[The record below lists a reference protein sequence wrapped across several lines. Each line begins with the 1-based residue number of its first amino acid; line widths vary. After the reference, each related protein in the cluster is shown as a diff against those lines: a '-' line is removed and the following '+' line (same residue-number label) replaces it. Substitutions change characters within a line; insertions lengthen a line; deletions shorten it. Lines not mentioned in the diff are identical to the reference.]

1 MNKKLTRTLAGVM
14 SLMFMGQVMV
24 FGDGSAQG
32 LLHADTIASA
42 AEAIEGA
49 KNKDQLA
56 KEFEEA
62 TKDLGKVDFFDV
74 AEDKN
79 ETSNNEEIAEDD
91 ISVQSESDKA
101 VQDHTAAIATA
112 SDGDAPAGELTVTG
126 IIKQGVINGIDD
138 KTPIYVRIFD
148 ENWNEIEYQ
157 ELQSGDSYS
166 VTASSGSG
174 IYHVKYESDGYLPF
188 YLKDFGTGTYTVGSG
203 DSRNTVTLVPGDT
216 TWNEEHDN
224 EWSDD
229 VINGKDLAYVQS
241 CLGETRGNDHFNLSM
256 DLKDEN
262 GIVGQEELD
271 IFCSLYDSLE
281 SGSFYDV
288 SGIRDYDI
296 NDDGVLNLYD
306 YKLLYDML
314 CGYDN
319 NQIVNIP
326 DMTGDGYFT
335 IEDLSSFLDYL
346 YSDDAYLYNHDMNR
360 DGIVDENDNDA
371 NMLNY
376 YAVMQ
381 GRTENYYEYMDKDDS
396 GTIDEADVA
405 WFSAAYSASGDLDWD
420 HAFKRTL
427 IMQESGAFQG
437 SLNLHDTDLN
447 LNGCSL
453 YVGDC
458 MSFTTDIPKFWSG
471 NQGATLNISNGYLE
485 VSNNLVFRT
494 ASPDGWGGNA
504 GQNMRLNGGTVV
516 IGGDFN
522 FGQANCYDT
531 IWMTNSADW
540 LEVYGN
546 WNYIT
551 LTDMEGKWTAGN
563 ICFYGPTWEV
573 NEASGPKSIYSS
585 GSQVIH
591 FGYEGGKQTVLW
603 DNCETYINNEDGSL
617 NTERTFNFDGGID
630 FIYDFT
636 AENYWFRPWWR
647 PYDEPDYTLYRKG
660 WEMGD
665 GVHIATGNYTKSFTD
680 LSIESPGVQSDFI
693 RTYNST
699 SNEEGSFGIGWDFNI
714 DVSKIVKPAAGYYQV
729 VLPDGSNTTFKD
741 NGKGGFECLNAHSTM
756 TKSGNEYT
764 ITNAA
769 QSKYHFNTNGE
780 LDWVKDAE
788 GNVLTISSM
797 TNNQRI
803 VTDSTGRTYTITY
816 NGNKEHSRI
825 TSIEDTAAG
834 RVVTYAY
841 NGDFQLVS
849 ATSVSGGTE
858 SYEYDGKGR
867 LCKITNCYDE
877 MTDQIVYND
886 NGSVNWLTNAS
897 GLKQVYTYDK
907 TQKQTGL
914 KEYDGD
920 TLVKTYTYN
929 YDEKY
934 AVKTNTVEIDGQTY
948 EVDKI
953 TYNMVDGENKY
964 DEMSESV
971 DIMGNTTKY
980 ERDTNGNV
988 IKTINADGTY
998 TLANYNDKNSV
1009 IAEVDESG
1017 NATIKAYDS
1026 NGTRLLKEATSL
1038 HPLSQTDIN
1047 TVTADNFDPVKYLA
1061 ANEASYAITSHE
1073 YYADSYVSG
1082 IAGLIRATT
1091 DPEGNVTEYD
1101 YYKDGVGKGLV
1112 KSKTLKDG
1120 NTVVNTVSY
1129 EYNAQLQVSKETT
1142 SFDISKNL
1150 YSVKEYEYDK
1160 FNNVTVTRDYGTGST
1175 PATTVAEYDLLSR
1188 KTAEYAPNYS
1198 ADKSHGSLTT
1208 YYPDGNKKSETDA
1221 EGNVTSY
1228 VYDAYG
1234 QVIKKTNPD
1243 GTMNLTA
1250 YDGLQREK
1258 ATYFLGSE
1266 NGTKQILTKT
1276 SYEFAGY
1283 NFDIYSAL
1291 DTSASHSCKGL
1302 KTTKTTYITENKQV
1316 ISETLTD
1323 IKEHTIYEKTNGE
1336 TKRTSAYYANGQLA
1350 RQTDALGNIT
1360 KYEYGYLNKVTKTY
1374 TPFNTKSNGS
1384 VNYSVAENQYDK
1396 NGNVTLAK
1404 QTVQKQDSD
1413 TVKYS
1418 VTENQYN
1425 AQGLLTQVTLSDGTS
1440 NGEKNITK
1448 YFYNN
1453 AGIQTKMYTG
1463 LNSTNDS
1470 DYMTTNYEYDAWGHL
1485 VRTTDSTGYNSGAT
1499 TYDLNGNALTVTDA
1513 NGNVTTNTY
1522 DALNRVLTANTICS
1536 DTSKNVSK
1544 SYVYD
1549 NMGRV
1554 RSKTANEVQTS
1565 YQYDNLGRVYQEL
1578 SEKSFKGYFYE
1589 GISQYA
1595 KEQLVGINHQ
1605 TMYSS
1610 TQYEYDAEM
1619 RIAQVKESGNL
1630 TATYTYDANGNKVS
1644 ETLANGVVSTYSYN
1658 GCNKVTKLVTKSG
1671 NSDISSYEYSYYLD
1685 GSDACKVR
1693 NENGTIETTSY
1704 DYDGLKRLTRESISN
1719 GKTADTYSYEYDD
1732 YGNRSK
1738 MVANGSEEYETVYD
1752 YTVNGKYTALLQKEI
1767 KTVEETSNATIS
1779 DGLAISPTDL
1789 ITSTAADAKT
1799 EETAYS
1805 YDANGN
1811 QITKTAE
1818 SKTETNTYDGLNQL
1832 IGFTDGETTASY
1844 KYNADGL
1851 RTSKTVDGKTINH
1864 IWDGNKQIVVDMD
1877 DSDWYSAEVYVR
1889 GTNLLAKFSK
1899 QSGNVKTDYQYY
1911 TQNAHGDVVNLTD
1924 STGAITKSY
1933 KYDAFGVEQNVD
1945 DADDNAFRYC
1955 GEYYDSESGTIY
1967 LRARYYDPTIGR
1979 FISRDSVTGEN
1990 TDPLSLNL
1998 YTYCH
2003 NNPIL
2008 GVDPSGHLPNWA
2020 KFAIGAVATVAAVGI
2035 TVATGGTA
2043 APVLISVASS
2053 IAISAGTE
2061 AVSHRLSTGS
2071 WEGAGEAA
2079 LDGAVDGFMWGG
2091 IFAAAGS
2098 TFNAVKSVEALK
2110 NQQLMDEAI
2119 FARDNLIKSTPGGT
2133 KKAMAIGAYD
2143 VKTGRVTAAFAGAP
2157 PSKVARPLL
2166 KRATEIGGI
2175 GSKGLT
2181 VGLKRQ
2187 TTVGVCAEFRAANQL
2202 LLGGS
2207 KLRNIR
2213 FTNAIRPRYRIAK
2226 DPCPNCE
2233 YIFKPN
2239 MKKR

>member
-14 SLMFMGQVMV
+14 SLMFMGQVMI

-62 TKDLGKVDFFDV
+62 TKDLGKVDYFDV

-79 ETSNNEEIAEDD
+79 ETANNEEIAEDD
-91 ISVQSESDKA
+91 ISVQSESDEA
-101 VQDHTAAIATA
+101 VQDHTAVIATA

-126 IIKQGVINGIDD
+126 IVKQGDVNGIKD

-157 ELQSGDSYS
+157 ELRSGDSYS

-203 DSRNTVTLVPGDT
+203 ASRNTVTLVPGDT

-241 CLGETRGNDHFNLSM
+241 CLGAYRGDDAFNFSM
-256 DLKDEN
+256 DLDDDGKIDQAELLDAQNAINSASESQQDANAAYIYDLNGDACINHLDMYIMASFVGYDSSEISDLDFNGN
-262 GIVGQEELD
+262 GIIDE
-271 IFCSLYDSLE
+271 
-281 SGSFYDV
+281 
-288 SGIRDYDI
+288 
-296 NDDGVLNLYD
+296 
-306 YKLLYDML
+306 
-314 CGYDN
+314 
-319 NQIVNIP
+319 
-326 DMTGDGYFT
+326 
-335 IEDLSSFLDYL
+335 EDLNSYISIIYQSMDVYWYNLDL
-346 YSDDAYLYNHDMNR
+346 NHN
-360 DGIVDENDNDA
+360 GVIDENDAEFLEAAAKLRGPSD
-371 NMLNY
+371 NY
-376 YAVMQ
+376 YA
-381 GRTENYYEYMDKDDS
+381 YMDKDDS
-396 GTIDEADVA
+396 GTIDNADVE
-405 WFSAAYSASGDLDWD
+405 WFSAAYKASGDLDWD

-563 ICFYGPTWEV
+563 ICFFGPIWEV

-680 LSIESPGVQSDFI
+680 LSVESPGVQSDFI

-897 GLKQVYTYDK
+897 GLKQDYTYDK

-934 AVKTNTVEIDGQTY
+934 AVKTNTVETDGQTY

-971 DIMGNTTKY
+971 DIMGNTMKY
-980 ERDTNGNV
+980 DRDANGNV
-988 IKTINADGTY
+988 IKTTNADGTY

-1142 SFDISKNL
+1142 SFDIFKNL

-1175 PATTVAEYDLLSR
+1175 PVTTIAEYDLLSR

-1208 YYPDGNKKSETDA
+1208 YYPDGNKKSETNA
-1221 EGNVTSY
+1221 EGNITSY

-1243 GTMNLTA
+1243 GTMNLTE

-1258 ATYFLGSE
+1258 ATYFQAGT
-1266 NGTKQILTKT
+1266 NGTKQILTQT

-1374 TPFNTKSNGS
+1374 TPFNTKSDGS
-1384 VNYSVAENQYDK
+1384 VNYSVTENQYDK

-1522 DALNRVLTANTICS
+1522 DALNRVLAANTVCS
-1536 DTSKNVSK
+1536 DTSKDVSK
-1544 SYVYD
+1544 SYAYD
-1549 NMGRV
+1549 SMGRITKST
-1554 RSKTANEVQTS
+1554 RDDLTTS
-1565 YQYDNLGRVYQEL
+1565 YTYDVMGRKSTEAEYTSVYAT
-1578 SEKSFKGYFYE
+1578 FKGFFYV
-1589 GISQYA
+1589 GVSQYVDR
-1595 KEQLVGINHQ
+1595 QIVGINHLL
-1605 TMYSS
+1605 MYSYTS
-1610 TQYEYDAEM
+1610 YEYDGEM
-1619 RIAQVKESGNL
+1619 RVTKVKENGDE
-1630 TATYTYDANGNKVS
+1630 TASYTYDANGNKAS
-1644 ETLANGVVSTYSYN
+1644 ETLANGVVSTYTYN
-1658 GCNKVTKLVTKSG
+1658 GCNKITSLVTKSG
-1671 NSDISSYEYSYYLD
+1671 NSTISEYEYSYYLD

-1693 NENGTIETTSY
+1693 SENGIIETTNY
-1704 DYDGLKRLTRESISN
+1704 EYDGLKRLTEEAVTTGNS
-1719 GKTADTYSYEYDD
+1719 TDTYAYEYDD
-1732 YGNRSK
+1732 YGNRVQ
-1738 MVANGSEEYETVYD
+1738 MTATGSEEYETVYSYND
-1752 YTVNGKYTALLQKEI
+1752 ADGNYTALLQEEV
-1767 KTVEETSNATIS
+1767 KTIEGDS
-1779 DGLAISPTDL
+1779 DTTANGLASSPMDL
-1789 ITSTAADAKT
+1789 TSAASEDSGV
-1799 EETAYS
+1799 ETTVYI

-1811 QITKTAE
+1811 QITKKTDD
-1818 SKTETNTYDGLNQL
+1818 KTETYTYDGLNQL
-1832 IGFTDGETTASY
+1832 IGFTDGETVASY
-1844 KYNADGL
+1844 AYNVDGL
-1851 RTSKTVDGKTINH
+1851 RIKKTVDDKTIH
-1864 IWDGNKQIVVDMD
+1864 HVWDGSQQIIADVVDNEF
-1877 DSDWYSAEVYVR
+1877 YEANCYLR
-1889 GTNLLAKFSK
+1889 GTNLVATYNYQNGVK
-1899 QSGNVKTDYQYY
+1899 SGYTYY

-1924 STGAITKSY
+1924 ETGAVTKSY
-1933 KYDAFGVEQNVD
+1933 TYDAFGVEQNID

-1979 FISRDSVTGEN
+1979 FISRDSVAGKN

-2003 NNPIL
+2003 NNPII
-2008 GVDPSGHLPNWA
+2008 GTDPSGHWLHIAVGALIGGASELVGQLIDNGGHFSEVNW
-2020 KFAIGAVATVAAVGI
+2020 AAVGMQ
-2035 TVATGGTA
+2035 TFSGGLSAALGPFAGTA
-2043 APVLISVASS
+2043 TSALGDVL
-2053 IAISAGTE
+2053 TE
-2061 AVSHRLSTGS
+2061 VIK
-2071 WEGAGEAA
+2071 GE
-2079 LDGAVDGFMWGG
+2079 
-2091 IFAAAGS
+2091 
-2098 TFNAVKSVEALK
+2098 
-2110 NQQLMDEAI
+2110 
-2119 FARDNLIKSTPGGT
+2119 RD
-2133 KKAMAIGAYD
+2133 
-2143 VKTGRVTAAFAGAP
+2143 
-2157 PSKVARPLL
+2157 
-2166 KRATEIGGI
+2166 
-2175 GSKGLT
+2175 
-2181 VGLKRQ
+2181 
-2187 TTVGVCAEFRAANQL
+2187 
-2202 LLGGS
+2202 GS
-2207 KLRNIR
+2207 KLFGTAVESVGSSIIGSGISSITGKIVGKKSVKALYKKGNGQIKNTVVNMIDIKNKYSNKVKNLDWMKNAGNVNWIKRS
-2213 FTNAIRPRYRIAK
+2213 TNTSKISPYQALRKSYENKYAWVGEAISGSITSTISLSKSAYSK
-2226 DPCPNCE
+2226 H
-2233 YIFKPN
+2233 
-2239 MKKR
+2239 KRH

>member
-1 MNKKLTRTLAGVM
+1 M
-14 SLMFMGQVMV
+14 
-24 FGDGSAQG
+24 
-32 LLHADTIASA
+32 
-42 AEAIEGA
+42 
-49 KNKDQLA
+49 
-56 KEFEEA
+56 
-62 TKDLGKVDFFDV
+62 
-74 AEDKN
+74 
-79 ETSNNEEIAEDD
+79 
-91 ISVQSESDKA
+91 
-101 VQDHTAAIATA
+101 
-112 SDGDAPAGELTVTG
+112 
-126 IIKQGVINGIDD
+126 
-138 KTPIYVRIFD
+138 
-148 ENWNEIEYQ
+148 
-157 ELQSGDSYS
+157 
-166 VTASSGSG
+166 
-174 IYHVKYESDGYLPF
+174 
-188 YLKDFGTGTYTVGSG
+188 
-203 DSRNTVTLVPGDT
+203 
-216 TWNEEHDN
+216 
-224 EWSDD
+224 
-229 VINGKDLAYVQS
+229 
-241 CLGETRGNDHFNLSM
+241 LSM

-262 GIVGQEELD
+262 GIVDQEELD

-376 YAVMQ
+376 YAAMQ

-563 ICFYGPTWEV
+563 ICFFGPIWEV

-934 AVKTNTVEIDGQTY
+934 AVKTNTVETDGQTY

-953 TYNMVDGENKY
+953 TYTMVDGENKY

-1175 PATTVAEYDLLSR
+1175 PATTIAEYDLLSR
-1188 KTAEYAPNYS
+1188 KTVEYAPNYS

-1384 VNYSVAENQYDK
+1384 VNYSVTENQYDK

-1752 YTVNGKYTALLQKEI
+1752 YTVNGKYTALLQKET

-1864 IWDGNKQIVVDMD
+1864 IWDGSKQIIVDMD

-1933 KYDAFGVEQNVD
+1933 KYDAFGVEQNID
-1945 DADDNAFRYC
+1945 DADTNAFRYC
-1955 GEYYDSESGTIY
+1955 GEYFDAETGTIY

-2003 NNPIL
+2003 NNPII
-2008 GVDPSGHLPNWA
+2008 GTDPSGHIPRWLKNTLKVA
-2020 KFAIGAVATVAAVGI
+2020 AGVAVIGGLAVATAVTGGAAAV
-2035 TVATGGTA
+2035 VAGAALSGAIAGG
-2043 APVLISVASS
+2043 ASGAV
-2053 IAISAGTE
+2053 IGTIGGAIENGWD
-2061 AVSHRLSTGS
+2061 G
-2071 WEGAGEAA
+2071 A
-2079 LDGAVDGFMWGG
+2079 LDGAVDGFLSG
-2091 IFAAAGS
+2091 
-2098 TFNAVKSVEALK
+2098 
-2110 NQQLMDEAI
+2110 AI
-2119 FARDNLIKSTPGGT
+2119 
-2133 KKAMAIGAYD
+2133 
-2143 VKTGRVTAAFAGAP
+2143 
-2157 PSKVARPLL
+2157 
-2166 KRATEIGGI
+2166 IGGATGALSSGVNIARGTTQIVGKAHGTILHKIASNMEAGKMAASGRYSQI
-2175 GSKGLT
+2175 GLNKSLSKM
-2181 VGLKRQ
+2181 GLKGGAKRPDVIGIARKGKNKLVEVVSRSQ
-2187 TTVGVCAEFRAANQL
+2187 KVSELTNKTAKMVSQNTNTTGKVI
-2202 LLGGS
+2202 S
-2207 KLRNIR
+2207 
-2213 FTNAIRPRYRIAK
+2213 
-2226 DPCPNCE
+2226 
-2233 YIFKPN
+2233 
-2239 MKKR
+2239 MKWARLTPKKWRLY